1 MKRVLA
7 VCLLIIA
14 LAFPA
19 FAGHTIAGNMY
30 CDCGTAGCVED
41 YPGECG
47 FKSSVAT
54 QQGDSPSDA
63 TAEVG
68 IVLVALM
75 LWLRLRA

>member
-1 MKRVLA
+1 MA

-41 YPGECG
+41 YEGEC
-47 FKSSVAT
+47 
-54 QQGDSPSDA
+54 DSYRHTDTHQ
-63 TAEVG
+63 TAPIDPAGELG
-68 IVLVALM
+68 IAIVALL
-75 LWLRLRA
+75 LWLRLKA